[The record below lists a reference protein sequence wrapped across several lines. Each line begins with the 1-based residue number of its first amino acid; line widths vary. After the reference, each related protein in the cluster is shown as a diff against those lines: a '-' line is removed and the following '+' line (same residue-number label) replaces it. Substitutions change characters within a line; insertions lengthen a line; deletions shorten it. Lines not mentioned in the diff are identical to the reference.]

1 MKKFLLCCLL
11 AVLGCG
17 LATLSAKE
25 PAKKKEKGQIT
36 TTVFMTDIHCEG
48 CANRI
53 LNNVPMLGKG
63 VKDVQVDVPTKEV
76 TVTYDA
82 AKTSPEK
89 LVEGFAKVRVK
100 AEVKPQQ

>member
-1 MKKFLLCCLL
+1 MKKILLCCLL

-25 PAKKKEKGQIT
+25 PAKKKEKEIT

-82 AKTSPEK
+82 SKTSPEK
-89 LVEGFAKVRVK
+89 LIDGFAKVRVK